1 MSFLGRFET
10 TRDPQVL
17 LAVVA
22 HVLRAAAPEAP
33 ETVTQRAYDAARA
46 GAGHPTSPRAD
57 RLVASFGVSW
67 PRLRAIVL
75 TSANPGHAIAQAAR
89 QHRRRVLTL
98 PEAISAVRRA
108 ASALDTDELTA
119 ASYEDARRALDERG
133 RRRHR
138 HGRHLTPMPSADVI
152 HHAHGFARVAQAAG
166 LRTPD
171 TTYAPSVPRAEAV
184 TVFLEAFGFLPRSN
198 DLDWFGREYGI
209 QLANKRAISHVDSVE
224 QARATAAS
232 LGRWFPVDVPRGRRP
247 SDWQTTSVDAE
258 RIEHLATAYPRKRTA
273 GQAFT
278 LDDLRVGI
286 AAAFDLVEP
295 GERVTVTRNK
305 ALARAHGLPNYGTLH
320 ERAKEH
326 GTTFPKLVRE
336 EAARRA
342 RAAGVSTETG

>member
-1 MSFLGRFET
+1 M
-10 TRDPQVL
+10 L

-22 HVLRAAAPEAP
+22 HVLRAAAPDAP

-46 GAGHPTSPRAD
+46 SAGHSASPRAD
-57 RLVASFGVSW
+57 KLVASFGVSW
-67 PRLRAIVL
+67 PRLRAIAL
-75 TSANPGHAIAQAAR
+75 TSANPGHSVAQAAR

-108 ASALDTDELTA
+108 ASALDADELTA

-152 HHAHGFARVAQAAG
+152 HHAHGFARVVQAAG

-171 TTYAPSVPRAEAV
+171 TTYAPSLPRAEAV
-184 TVFLEAFGFLPRSN
+184 LVFLEAFGFLPRSN

-209 QLANKRAISHVDSVE
+209 QLANKRAISHADSIE
-224 QARATAAS
+224 QARAAATS
-232 LGRWFPVDVPRGRRP
+232 QGRWFPVDVPRGRRP
-247 SDWQTTSVDAE
+247 TDWQTTPVDAA
-258 RIEHLATAYPRKRTA
+258 RIEHLAAVYPRKRTA

-278 LDDLRVGI
+278 LDDLRAGI

-295 GERVTVTRNK
+295 GERVTVSRYK
-305 ALARAHGLPNYGTLH
+305 ALARVHGLPNYGTLH

-326 GTTFPKLVRE
+326 ETTFPKLAHE
-336 EAARRA
+336 EAERRS
-342 RAAGVSTETG
+342 RAAGIPADAD